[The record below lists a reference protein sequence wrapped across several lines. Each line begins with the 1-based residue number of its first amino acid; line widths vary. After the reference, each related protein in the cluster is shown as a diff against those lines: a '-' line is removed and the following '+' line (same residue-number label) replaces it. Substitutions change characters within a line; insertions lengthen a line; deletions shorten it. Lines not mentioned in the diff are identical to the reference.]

1 MSRPK
6 WVFAGITAVAIAWT
20 SWLLYMAMTVANPV
34 VVSAPQLHYATLVVA
49 AEVTLQGDIA
59 QAKIVKQFKDDMK
72 GARQAALPGT
82 IKVQWSDKYPKPTQ
96 QPMLLALR
104 RRQAPAIQDVYEV
117 APIPRPDRFLPPEVY
132 PYTPSVMIQ
141 TERVLGPG

>member
-6 WVFAGITAVAIAWT
+6 WFFAGIVAVAVAW
-20 SWLLYMAMTVANPV
+20 SGWLFYMAMTVANPV

-59 QAKIVKQFKDDMK
+59 QARIVKQFKDDMK
-72 GARQAALPGT
+72 VARQVPLPNI
-82 IKVQWSDKYPKPTQ
+82 IKVKWSDKFPMPTQ

-104 RRQAPAIQDVYEV
+104 HSQLPAAQDVYEI
-117 APIPRPDRFLPPEVY
+117 APIPRPDRLLPPVIY
-132 PYTPSVMIQ
+132 DYTPSVKIQ
-141 TERVLGPG
+141 TERVLGVH